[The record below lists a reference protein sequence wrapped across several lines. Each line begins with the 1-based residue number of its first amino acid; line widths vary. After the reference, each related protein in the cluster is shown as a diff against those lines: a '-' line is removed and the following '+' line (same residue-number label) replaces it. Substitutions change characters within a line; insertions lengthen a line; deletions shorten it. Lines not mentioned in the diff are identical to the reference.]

1 MSIHIINKYLEK
13 MTILSANVYPR
24 PGTSKKLSTSTSK
37 ETATVGSTFCAVAE
51 SLACHRGRV
60 RPNSFG
66 EICLVLSELNALQ

>member
-1 MSIHIINKYLEK
+1 

-24 PGTSKKLSTSTSK
+24 PGTSKKMSTSTSK

-60 RPNSFG
+60 KHNCFD
-66 EICLVLSELNALQ
+66 EICLVLRELNAMQ